1 MNKFDPVWAWSTF
14 TPTNRQPWTLT
25 QAAHLYRRA
34 GFGVGRGVLQR
45 AVAGGMQQCVK
56 QILHGNQESP
66 LFQDEM
72 ARMTRGIVASGN
84 LQSLA
89 TAWLYRM
96 LKTPDQLHEKMTLFW
111 HGHFATS
118 AAKVEDAFLMQQ
130 QNDLLRKH
138 ASGGFSE
145 MVQAISQNP
154 AMLLYLDSANNR
166 KTHPNENFARE
177 LMELFCLGEGNYTEQ
192 DIRELARCFTGWE
205 VRNRA
210 YRFNKYQHDFG
221 KKSFLG
227 TQGALTGQQ
236 AVAHVIST
244 PAASLFIARKLV
256 KYYVMDEPAAADEL
270 LAPLAQRLRKDQF
283 QIRGT
288 LEMIFRSNLFYSEH
302 AVARKIKS
310 PVELVVGIMRG
321 LSIKTDLT
329 QVAQR
334 LLELGHGIYFPPNV
348 KGWDGGRTWI
358 NSSTLLGRSN
368 LMHELIHSENTT
380 FDNKSLQAHLQNNH
394 IHSLA
399 QAATYFSDLFCAV
412 PLADNTK
419 DQLIASAQKETGHTD
434 QQFKSLLHQIVSL
447 PQFQLG

>member
-1 MNKFDPVWAWSTF
+1 MNNIDPAWAWSQF
-14 TPTNRQPWTLT
+14 KSTNRQPWGLT
-25 QAAHLYRRA
+25 QAAHLYRRS
-34 GFGVGRGVLQR
+34 GFGAGRGELQR
-45 AVAGGMQQCVK
+45 AVAGGVQRCVQ
-56 QILHGNQESP
+56 QILHDNQESQS
-66 LFQDEM
+66 FQDEM
-72 ARMTRGIVASGN
+72 ALMTRSIVSSGN

-96 LKTPDQLHEKMTLFW
+96 LKTTDQLHEKTTLFW

-118 AAKVEDAFLMQQ
+118 ADKVQDAFMMQQ

-138 ASGGFSE
+138 AIGDFSE

-154 AMLLYLDSANNR
+154 AMLLFLDSANNR

-221 KKSFLG
+221 KKAFLG
-227 TQGALTGQQ
+227 TQGELTGQQ
-236 AVAHVIST
+236 AIAHVIST
-244 PAASLFIARKLV
+244 PAAPLFIARKLV
-256 KYYVMDEPAAADEL
+256 QYYVMDEPAAPEEL
-270 LAPLAQRLRKDQF
+270 LAPLAKRLRKDKF

-310 PVELVVGIMRG
+310 PVDMVVGIMRG

-334 LLELGHGIYFPPNV
+334 LQEIGHGLYFPPNV

-368 LMHELIHSENTT
+368 LMHALIHSETTT
-380 FDNKSLQAHLQNNH
+380 FGNTSLQAHLQHNR

-399 QAATYFSDLFCAV
+399 HAATYFSDMFCAV
-412 PLADNTK
+412 PLADNSK
-419 DQLIASAQKETGHTD
+419 SQLVASSQQETNNTE
-434 QQFKSLLHQIVSL
+434 QQFKSLLRQVVSL

>member
-1 MNKFDPVWAWSTF
+1 MNNIDPAWAWSPF
-14 TPTNRQPWTLT
+14 KPTNRQPWNLTL
-25 QAAHLYRRA
+25 AAHLYRRS
-34 GFGVGRGVLQR
+34 GFGVGRGELQR
-45 AVAGGMQQCVK
+45 AVAGGVQRGVQ
-56 QILHGNQESP
+56 QILHDNQESQA
-66 LFQDEM
+66 FQDEM
-72 ARMTRGIVASGN
+72 ALMTRSIVSSGN

-96 LKTPDQLHEKMTLFW
+96 LKTTDQLHEKTTLFW

-118 AAKVEDAFLMQQ
+118 AEKVQDAFMMQQ
-130 QNDLLRKH
+130 QNNLLRKH
-138 ASGGFSE
+138 AIGDFRE
-145 MVQAISQNP
+145 MVQAIAQNP

-221 KKSFLG
+221 KKAFLG
-227 TQGALTGQQ
+227 TQGELTGQQ

-244 PAASLFIARKLV
+244 PAAPLFIARKLV
-256 KYYVMDEPAAADEL
+256 RYYVMDEPTATEEL
-270 LAPLAQRLRKDQF
+270 LAPLAKRLRKDKF

-288 LEMIFRSNLFYSEH
+288 LEMIFGSNLFYSEH

-310 PVELVVGIMRG
+310 PVEMVVGVMRG

-329 QVAQR
+329 LIAQR
-334 LLELGHGIYFPPNV
+334 LQEIGHGIYFPPNV

-368 LMHELIHSENTT
+368 LMHALIHSENTT
-380 FDNKSLQAHLQNNH
+380 FGNTSLQKHLQSNL

-399 QAATYFSDLFCAV
+399 HAVTYFSDMFCAV
-412 PLADNTK
+412 PLTDNSK
-419 DQLIASAQKETGHTD
+419 SQLIASAQKESSNID
-434 QQFKSLLHQIVSL
+434 QQFKSLLHQVVSL

>member
-1 MNKFDPVWAWSTF
+1 MNNIDPAWAWSQF
-14 TPTNRQPWTLT
+14 KPTNRQPWNLT
-25 QAAHLYRRA
+25 QAAHLYRRS
-34 GFGVGRGVLQR
+34 GFGVGRGELQR
-45 AVAGGMQQCVK
+45 AVAGGVQRCVQ
-56 QILHGNQESP
+56 QILHDNQESQS
-66 LFQDEM
+66 FQDEM
-72 ARMTRGIVASGN
+72 ALMTRSIVSSGN

-96 LKTPDQLHEKMTLFW
+96 LKTTDQLHEKTTLFW

-118 AAKVEDAFLMQQ
+118 ADKVQDAFMMQQ

-138 ASGGFSE
+138 AIGDFNE

-221 KKSFLG
+221 KKAFLG
-227 TQGALTGQQ
+227 TQGELTGQQ

-244 PAASLFIARKLV
+244 PAAPLFIARKLV
-256 KYYVMDEPAAADEL
+256 QYYVMDEPTAPEEL
-270 LAPLAQRLRKDQF
+270 LAPLAKRLRKDKF

-310 PVELVVGIMRG
+310 PVEMVVGIMRG

-334 LLELGHGIYFPPNV
+334 LQEIGHGIYFPPNV

-368 LMHELIHSENTT
+368 LMHALIHSETTT
-380 FDNKSLQAHLQNNH
+380 FGNTSLQAHLQNNR

-399 QAATYFSDLFCAV
+399 HAATYFSDMFCAV
-412 PLADNTK
+412 PLADNSK
-419 DQLIASAQKETGHTD
+419 SQLIASAEKETNNTE
-434 QQFKSLLHQIVSL
+434 QQFKSLLHQVVSL